1 MKFIKDDVVAYK
13 NRAYRVLEAKKN
25 SIKLYSLDGDF
36 WCNDLKNVRMLTKKM
51 NINVTVIPSCI
62 SATRESQYI
71 MQTVNA
77 YLYHGLEKNMEVIYE
92 DNRNV
97 EIYFYR

>member
-1 MKFIKDDVVAYK
+1 MKYIKDDVIAYK
-13 NRAYRVLEAKKN
+13 NRAYRVMEVKKH

-36 WCNDLKNVRMLTKKM
+36 WCHDLQNVRMLTKHM
-51 NINVTVIPSCI
+51 NINVTVIPSCM
-62 SATRESQYI
+62 SPTRESQYI
-71 MQTVNA
+71 MQTRNA
-77 YLYHGLEKNMEVIYE
+77 YLYGDLEPNMQVVYE